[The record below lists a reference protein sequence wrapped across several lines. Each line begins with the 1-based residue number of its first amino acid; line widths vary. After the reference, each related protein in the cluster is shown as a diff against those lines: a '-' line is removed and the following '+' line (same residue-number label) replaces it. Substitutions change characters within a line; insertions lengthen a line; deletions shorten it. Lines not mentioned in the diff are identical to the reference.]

1 MVTRMLLSGIFSM
14 LLILC
19 VKSVESLTYY
29 FSSFTCGCNWL
40 SVHFEIFVVWQSIE
54 LTTGLPVFPSL

>member
-1 MVTRMLLSGIFSM
+1 M

-19 VKSVESLTYY
+19 VKSVESLTYN

-40 SVHFEIFVVWQSIE
+40 SMHFEIFVVWQSIE
-54 LTTGLPVFPSL
+54 LTTGLPVNLFGKLV